1 MSEKRLYVVFTHVGR
16 FETWA
21 TSPRRAIANV
31 RFRLFRRSPAASRY
45 TWSWT
50 VRECA

>member
-1 MSEKRLYVVFTHVGR
+1 MKRLYIVFTHVGR

-31 RFRLFRRSPAASRY
+31 RYRIAGRGCGCDTSSWEAVAA
-45 TWSWT
+45 
-50 VRECA
+50 

>member
-21 TSPRRAIANV
+21 ASPRRAIANV
-31 RFRLFRRSPAASRY
+31 RYRLAGRGCGCDTSSWEAVAA
-45 TWSWT
+45 
-50 VRECA
+50 

>member
-1 MSEKRLYVVFTHVGR
+1 MSEKRLYVVYTHVGR

-31 RFRLFRRSPAASRY
+31 RYRIAGRGCRCNTTYWEVVAA
-45 TWSWT
+45 
-50 VRECA
+50 

>member
-1 MSEKRLYVVFTHVGR
+1 MSEKRLYIVYTHVGR

-31 RFRLFRRSPAASRY
+31 RYRIAGRSCRCNTTYWEVVSA
-45 TWSWT
+45 
-50 VRECA
+50 